1 MSTNKILIAGLV
13 AGIVAFFL
21 GWIVWG
27 MLLAGM
33 SDTMS
38 GTATGVSRG
47 EDEMIWWALIV
58 GNLFFGLLYAYIFGR
73 WANISTAA
81 TGAKA
86 AAMIALIMSV
96 SWDLTM
102 YATTNLM
109 SLNGVIID
117 IIASTVVSAVIGA
130 VAAWMLGRGN

>member
-21 GWIVWG
+21 GWLVWG
-27 MLLAGM
+27 IVLAGM
-33 SDTMS
+33 SES
-38 GTATGVSRG
+38 FAGTATGVNRG
-47 EDEMIWWALIV
+47 EEDMIWWALV
-58 GNLFFGLLYAYIFGR
+58 LGNLLMGLFFAYIFGR
-73 WANISTAA
+73 WANITTPA

-86 AAMIALIMSV
+86 GGIIGLLIAS

-102 YATTNLM
+102 YGTTNLM
-109 SLNGVIID
+109 NLNGVIAD
-117 IIASTVVSAVIGA
+117 IIASAVVSAVVGA